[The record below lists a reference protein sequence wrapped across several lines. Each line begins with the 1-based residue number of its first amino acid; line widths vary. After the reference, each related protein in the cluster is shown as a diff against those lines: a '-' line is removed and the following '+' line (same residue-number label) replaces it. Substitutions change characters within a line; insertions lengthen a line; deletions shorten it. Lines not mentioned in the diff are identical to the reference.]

1 MAGFFTPGIGFY
13 FHKKCKTIVMKKV
26 FMLLGAIVFSS
37 VIIQQLLGEKPKKH
51 IRSRADDP
59 TIPPISMKAF

>member
-1 MAGFFTPGIGFY
+1 
-13 FHKKCKTIVMKKV
+13 MKRV
-26 FMLLGAIVFSS
+26 FMLLSALFLGS
-37 VIIQQLLGEKPKKH
+37 VLIQQLIGGKSRKH

>member
-1 MAGFFTPGIGFY
+1 
-13 FHKKCKTIVMKKV
+13 MKNV
-26 FMLLGAIVFSS
+26 FMLISAIVLGS
-37 VIIQQLLGEKPKKH
+37 VIIKQLLGGKPRKH

>member
-1 MAGFFTPGIGFY
+1 
-13 FHKKCKTIVMKKV
+13 MKNV
-26 FMLLGAIVFSS
+26 FMLISAIVLGS
-37 VIIQQLLGEKPKKH
+37 VIIQQLLGEKSRKH

>member
-1 MAGFFTPGIGFY
+1 
-13 FHKKCKTIVMKKV
+13 MKNV
-26 FMLLGAIVFSS
+26 FMLLSALVLGSVF
-37 VIIQQLLGEKPKKH
+37 IQQLLGYKPRKH

>member
-1 MAGFFTPGIGFY
+1 
-13 FHKKCKTIVMKKV
+13 MKNV
-26 FMLLGAIVFSS
+26 FMLISSLILGS